1 MLQIIAKTYGER
13 SKNMVVGHV
22 SNDAT
27 INIHTRDNRPNVNAN
42 YVRFVRSMCTTIQN
56 TATQNTS
63 QSHQNL
69 QDGNHILFFNGF
81 CQYKK
86 NTQKCFFSGIL
97 ESKRKVGPP
106 PPSLTSRVKKCAD
119 FFTQWTLI
127 SYWLFWP
134 ILNSK
139 L

>member
-1 MLQIIAKTYGER
+1 MVRNIIVNLELTIANIKSCVLYVTDASNHCKTYGER

-106 PPSLTSRVKKCAD
+106 PSLFD
-119 FFTQWTLI
+119 F
-127 SYWLFWP
+127 
-134 ILNSK
+134 
-139 L
+139 

>member
-27 INIHTRDNRPNVNAN
+27 KNIHTRDNRPNVNLD

-86 NTQKCFFSGIL
+86 TRKNVFFLAFWSQNGKL
-97 ESKRKVGPP
+97 DP

-119 FFTQWTLI
+119 FLTQ
-127 SYWLFWP
+127 
-134 ILNSK
+134 
-139 L
+139 